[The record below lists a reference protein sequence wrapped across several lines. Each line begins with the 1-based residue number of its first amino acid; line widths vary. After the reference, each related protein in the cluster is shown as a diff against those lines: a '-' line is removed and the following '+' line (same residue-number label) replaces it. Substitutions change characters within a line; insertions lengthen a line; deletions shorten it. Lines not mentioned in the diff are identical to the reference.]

1 MAESR
6 DRPGTC
12 YWITGL
18 SGAGK
23 TTLGRAYW
31 AHQRALGRDNLVYLD
46 GDTLREV
53 FGNGLGHTP
62 AERHQLA
69 MSYSRL
75 CQMLTA
81 QGIDVVCATISM
93 FATVRDWNRSNIPGY
108 VEIYLDVPIE
118 VLERRDQK
126 QLYSRARRG
135 EIRHVMGV
143 DEPVVPP
150 AAPDIRIVNDG
161 SLSKAQLLERLLED
175 IATLESSHED

>member
-1 MAESR
+1 MTETPTR
-6 DRPGTC
+6 QGTC

-23 TTLGRAYW
+23 TTLGQAYCS
-31 AHQRALGRDNLVYLD
+31 HQRALGWDNLVYLD

-53 FGNGLGHTP
+53 FGNGLGHSP
-62 AERHQLA
+62 AERYQLA
-69 MSYSRL
+69 MSYARL
-75 CQMLTA
+75 CQMLTG

-93 FATVRDWNRSNIPGY
+93 FETVREWNRRNIPRY

-150 AAPDIRIVNDG
+150 VSPDILIVNDG
-161 SLSKAQLLERLLED
+161 SLSKTQLLERLLEE
-175 IATLESSHED
+175 IARLESSHED